1 MYRSFL
7 SLAQWE
13 LLGALHPLFFWWALP
28 NVYAQAMTSMK
39 VWMIIVSFAAAHTY
53 LWSDDESYVTS
64 IIMTFALLLV
74 GCIYAWDNNII
85 RLPCP
90 GKEDEK
96 PDHAA
101 GKRRMDGSFS
111 CQSIPRM
118 LTVCT
123 FTLWLMVKNGR
134 SITFPPWTMVYRLSI
149 MTLWARGIMP
159 RFARREEQKSLC
171 TLFENGRKSL
181 FLVQEGEPPLNL
193 EPLESIIFGIFFSL
207 TSSLTV

>member
-1 MYRSFL
+1 
-7 SLAQWE
+7 
-13 LLGALHPLFFWWALP
+13 
-28 NVYAQAMTSMK
+28 MK

-159 RFARREEQKSLC
+159 RFARRGAEKPLHAVWKWPQKSI
-171 TLFENGRKSL
+171 FSARR
-181 FLVQEGEPPLNL
+181 LNVEL
-193 EPLESIIFGIFFSL
+193 LESIIFGRFFSL
-207 TSSLTV
+207 TSSLTVYVDAV

>member
-1 MYRSFL
+1 MWRASSWRL
-7 SLAQWE
+7 LCCWLAAFMHE
-13 LLGALHPLFFWWALP
+13 
-28 NVYAQAMTSMK
+28 
-39 VWMIIVSFAAAHTY
+39 IIILYDCHVQEKKT
-53 LWSDDESYVTS
+53 
-64 IIMTFALLLV
+64 
-74 GCIYAWDNNII
+74 
-85 RLPCP
+85 
-90 GKEDEK
+90 KK

-159 RFARREEQKSLC
+159 RFARRGAEKPLHAVWKWPQKSIFS
-171 TLFENGRKSL
+171 TRRWTSVKSWT
-181 FLVQEGEPPLNL
+181 FR
-193 EPLESIIFGIFFSL
+193 IHHFWKIFSL
-207 TSSLTV
+207 TSSLTVYVDAVYDSTYSYHKVNFKHYDHVF